1 MKKKTKKWLSVLLA
15 LTLVLS
21 LTAQYVMA
29 DAFDSAKTTGTIT
42 ITNPK
47 EDSTYTA
54 YKVLSATPVD
64 QGEGYNYAVE
74 TTFEDAE
81 FFTTHKDDWE
91 AELEKLASG
100 SADFNETPNSVDQ
113 LAAQLAAYVK
123 DSTSTTFVTKEITSN
138 ATDVDLGY
146 YLILETIGEHSTEAH
161 VATKPILVS
170 VPQVQTKTDN
180 SKDYT
185 YAVTIS
191 RKDVDVS
198 INKTAEGGTE
208 DNDKTSQ
215 TVDQEY
221 TFTLDMPIPAYGSQ
235 YGTNRENVTFKITDT
250 LPTGLDFVSESNGIV
265 IKGSKDGVTF
275 NEIASIPAR
284 VVSIID
290 RTLTVDFSNTNFST
304 IKECTNLKIEY
315 KAKLNAN
322 ADVGLF
328 TGETQK
334 PNQNTAELTYSA
346 APDTTKTVQDTVL
359 TYTGGVKLKKENT
372 NDQPLSGAK
381 FSVYED
387 QAATGPAM
395 SFLSD
400 ITADTRTFVTEVTT
414 DANGYACFY
423 GLGEGTYYIKEIKA
437 PTADYVAPENPI
449 KLVVTFDADTNAFTY
464 TVSGMGI
471 GDGTATTNATVDAT
485 TGIGEFTMINYRGFE
500 LPETGGMGTILF
512 TAGGIALIGLAAF
525 LFLRSRRKGEE

>member
-21 LTAQYVMA
+21 LTVQYVMA
-29 DAFDSAKTTGTIT
+29 EAFNKDAQGTLKIE
-42 ITNPK
+42 NPRPNA
-47 EDSTYTA
+47 TYTA
-54 YKVLSATPVD
+54 YKVLSATPVN
-64 QGEGYNYAVE
+64 QGEGYTYTVTAGFANQ
-74 TTFEDAE
+74 D
-81 FFTTHKDDWE
+81 FFKDNADWE
-91 AELEKLASG
+91 ADLEMLASG

-123 DSTSTTFVTKEITSN
+123 ESQSVTFDTTSISSTAAN
-138 ATDVDLGY
+138 VDLGY
-146 YLILETIGEHSTEAH
+146 YLILETIGENSTEAH

-185 YAVTIS
+185 YAVKIN

-198 INKTAEGGTE
+198 INKTAEGETA
-208 DNDKTSQ
+208 DIDKISK

-235 YGTNRENVTFKITDT
+235 YGDNREKVTFKITDT
-250 LPTGLDFVSESNGIV
+250 LPPGLELVSESNEIV
-265 IKGSKDGVTF
+265 IKGSSDGATF
-275 NEIASIPAR
+275 TEITTIPDG
-284 VVSIID
+284 VVSITD
-290 RTLTVDFSNTNFST
+290 RTLTVDFSSANFST
-304 IKECTNLKIEY
+304 IKNYTNLKIEY
-315 KAKLNAN
+315 KAKLTAN
-322 ADVGLF
+322 ADVGIF

-334 PNQNTAELTYSA
+334 PNQNTASLTYSA

-359 TYTGGVKLKKENT
+359 TYTGGVKLKKVNT
-372 NDQPLSGAK
+372 NDQALSGAE
-381 FSVYED
+381 FSIYK
-387 QAATGPAM
+387 AATATAGSEM
-395 SFLSD
+395 NFLSD
-400 ITADTRTFVTEVTT
+400 ITAGARSFVKTVTT
-414 DANGYACFY
+414 GADGYACFY
-423 GLGEGTYYIKEIKA
+423 GLGEGTYYIKETKA

-471 GDGTATTNATVDAT
+471 GDGTATTNATVDAA
-485 TGIGEFTMINYRGFE
+485 GIGEFTMINYRGFE